1 MLVTFSLM
9 EAATSEKRSTLVGD
23 DLALKVGALIL
34 RCMGWQ
40 GGGQVMR
47 VIDESGLT
55 FAQMKVL
62 VDLQTP
68 DPDHTV
74 TALAER
80 LGISAASASRAAD
93 GMVRKKLVTRVEDPN
108 DRRVKRLALTAKG
121 QRLADRIISARLAS
135 LEEFTGSL
143 EADERRKLE
152 SALDALLER
161 PEIAEI
167 YANYERKVRR

>member
-1 MLVTFSLM
+1 V
-9 EAATSEKRSTLVGD
+9 EAATRDSKGARKASGE
-23 DLALKVGALIL
+23 LAVKLGAVIM
-34 RCMGWQ
+34 RCMGPQ
-40 GGGQVMR
+40 GSEVLR

-62 VDLQTP
+62 VDLQSP
-68 DPDHTV
+68 DEDARTV
-74 TALAER
+74 TALSDE
-80 LGISAASASRAAD
+80 LGISVASASRAAD
-93 GMVRKKLVTRVEDPN
+93 GLVRKKLVTRVEDTN

-121 QRLADRIISARLAS
+121 QRLADRIISARLAG

-143 EADERRKLE
+143 DAKERQKLE

-167 YANYERKVRR
+167 FANYERRVSR

>member
-1 MLVTFSLM
+1 M
-9 EAATSEKRSTLVGD
+9 EAATRTKRRRRAGD
-23 DLALKVGALIL
+23 ELAVKLGAIIM
-34 RCMGWQ
+34 RCMGPR
-40 GGGQVMR
+40 GSEVLR

-55 FAQMKVL
+55 FVQMKAL
-62 VDLQTP
+62 VELQAS
-68 DPDHTV
+68 DEELHTV
-74 TALAER
+74 TALAEE

-93 GMVRKKLVTRVEDPN
+93 GMVRKKLVTRVEDAS

-135 LEEFTGSL
+135 LEEFTSSL

-152 SALDALLER
+152 SALDALMER

-167 YANYERKVRR
+167 YANYERRVRK